1 MTYIDDLYKN
11 KKWYLAHEILY
22 IEVNEA
28 LNQESFW
35 VWENLVLIQADNPE
49 EALDKA
55 MINGQNSEGPVEI
68 HGIKGYLT
76 FKGLKNLILIYDEL
90 EDGAELEW
98 MEYEVNKEKLE
109 QMVRTKQD
117 MHAFNLKKSFEKSQS
132 ALES

>member
-35 VWENLVLIQADNPE
+35 VWENLILIQADNPE

-117 MHAFNLKKSFEKSQS
+117 MQAFNLKKSFEKSQS
-132 ALES
+132 VLES